1 MANQVFLVGYMGAG
15 KTSVARSLSVRSG
28 QPMIDLDEEL
38 ERREGCSISA
48 LFHQEGESVFRSKE
62 RALLCEVAG
71 NADFPIVSCGGGITS
86 DEQNIVTMKAHGLVV
101 WIDTP
106 FETIV
111 ERLRVNPG
119 VRPLLASMG
128 QPLNEERLRAH
139 YDLRRKTYA
148 ECDERVSDLD
158 ERELDALARRLNRE
172 A

>member
-71 NADFPIVSCGGGITS
+71 NGDFPIVSCGGGITS

-119 VRPLLASMG
+119 GRPLLASMG